1 MGMSDAHRGD
11 RGAAAATR
19 RAAGTVRAAASGA
32 RRSTAAVGRLVHRV
46 TGASGAA
53 RTGLSTLIELTAAGS
68 FADAFVAVSL
78 AGTIFFSTSVDQA
91 RGRVALFLLVTM
103 APFAVLAPFIG
114 PALDRMQQ
122 GRRYLLAGTL
132 LARGLLCWGMSA
144 AINNPLTLLPA
155 AFGVLVLQKCYG
167 VIRASIAPRLLPGE
181 ITLVAANA
189 RSALLA
195 LIASSIA
202 APIAAGIDWAA
213 GAAWVLRAGTIV
225 YLASIVLA
233 VRLPEHV
240 DVPALVDVPAPSAPP
255 GPAQTPEEPGP
266 AHAQQQPTRRQR
278 IDDAPGWTRPLGEQ
292 SPGDAWQTDGAP
304 QPGDA
309 REPGPGQTSD
319 TGTGPGERRRRFATL
334 RTLGS
339 IGPVV
344 AEAMRGN
351 AVLRAFSGY
360 MIFFLAFLLR
370 TQDFGVSHNIALGAM
385 VAAAAAGGLVAMGIG
400 SVVGS
405 RAPQVLLFSMLVV
418 ATAVT
423 AACAWLFGFGS
434 AIIVAFVAALG
445 TGLAK
450 LALDS
455 IVQREIS
462 EDVRSSAFAV
472 SETLHQLSWVIGG
485 LLGLLVS
492 MLNNGQAGLWITA
505 GFLAAALIYM
515 VTRRRQRVRL
525 AQAARGERPAQPA
538 GTP

>member
-1 MGMSDAHRGD
+1 
-11 RGAAAATR
+11 
-19 RAAGTVRAAASGA
+19 
-32 RRSTAAVGRLVHRV
+32 
-46 TGASGAA
+46 
-53 RTGLSTLIELTAAGS
+53 
-68 FADAFVAVSL
+68 
-78 AGTIFFSTSVDQA
+78 
-91 RGRVALFLLVTM
+91 
-103 APFAVLAPFIG
+103 
-114 PALDRMQQ
+114 
-122 GRRYLLAGTL
+122 
-132 LARGLLCWGMSA
+132 MSA

-155 AFGVLVLQKCYG
+155 AFGILVLQKCYG

-195 LIASSIA
+195 LIASSVA
-202 APIAAGIDWAA
+202 APIAAGVDWAA

-225 YLASIVLA
+225 YLAAIVLA

-240 DVPALVDVPAPSAPP
+240 DVPVPAAPAGAEP
-255 GPAQTPEEPGP
+255 TAGEAGAAGAPAPATRPE
-266 AHAQQQPTRRQR
+266 R
-278 IDDAPGWTRPLGEQ
+278 IDDAPGWTRPLDENA
-292 SPGDAWQTDGAP
+292 PAGDRQAGP
-304 QPGDA
+304 EQPGTA
-309 REPGPGQTSD
+309 GSGPGH
-319 TGTGPGERRRRFATL
+319 RRRRIAAL

-385 VAAAAAGGLVAMGIG
+385 VAAAGAGGIVAMGIG

-405 RAPQVLLFSMLVV
+405 RAPQILLFGMLAV
-418 ATAVT
+418 AMLVT
-423 AACAWLFGFGS
+423 AACAWLFSFPA
-434 AIIVAFVAALG
+434 AIIVAFIAALG

-492 MLNNGQAGLWITA
+492 MLNNGQAGLGITA
-505 GFLAAALIYM
+505 GCLAAALAYM
-515 VTRRRQRVRL
+515 VTQRRQRVRL
-525 AQAARGERPAQPA
+525 AEADRRRTAQPA
-538 GTP
+538 GTR

>member
-1 MGMSDAHRGD
+1 MGMSDARGW
-11 RGAAAATR
+11 GH
-19 RAAGTVRAAASGA
+19 GA
-32 RRSTAAVGRLVHRV
+32 RQAADRVRRGTTALGSRVHRI
-46 TGASGAA
+46 TGASGAG
-53 RTGLSTLIELTAAGS
+53 RTGLGTLIELTAAGS

-78 AGTIFFSTSVDQA
+78 AGTIFFAASVDQA
-91 RGRVALFLLVTM
+91 RGQVILFLLVTM
-103 APFAVLAPFIG
+103 APFAVLAPLIG

-144 AINNPLTLLPA
+144 AIHDPVTLLPA

-195 LIASSIA
+195 LVASSVA
-202 APIAAGIDWAA
+202 APVAAGIAWAA
-213 GAAWVLRAGTIV
+213 GAAWVLRSGTFI
-225 YLASIVLA
+225 YLAAIVLA

-240 DVPALVDVPAPSAPP
+240 DVPAA
-255 GPAQTPEEPGP
+255 ER
-266 AHAQQQPTRRQR
+266 PTRPQR
-278 IDDAPGWTRPLGEQ
+278 VDDAPGSTRPLG
-292 SPGDAWQTDGAP
+292 SPRPGASRP
-304 QPGDA
+304 LG
-309 REPGPGQTSD
+309 
-319 TGTGPGERRRRFATL
+319 ATL

-351 AVLRAFSGY
+351 AVLRALSGY

-370 TQDFGVSHNIALGAM
+370 TGNFGVPHNIALGAM
-385 VAAAAAGGLVAMGIG
+385 VAAAAIGGLVAMGAG
-400 SVVGS
+400 SFIGS
-405 RAPQVLLFSMLVV
+405 RAPQALLFGMLIT
-418 ATAVT
+418 ATVVT
-423 AACAWLFGFGS
+423 AACAAFFGFGA
-434 AIIVAFVAALG
+434 AIAVAFTAALA

-455 IVQREIS
+455 IVQREIG

-472 SETLHQLSWVIGG
+472 SETLHQLSWVAGG

-505 GFLAAALIYM
+505 AALATALAYLSI
-515 VTRRRQRVRL
+515 RRWRRVGL
-525 AQAARGERPAQPA
+525 SPPSAV
-538 GTP
+538 

>member
-1 MGMSDAHRGD
+1 MSDAHRGD
-11 RGAAAATR
+11 RGAGAATR
-19 RAAGTVRAAASGA
+19 RAASTVRAAVSGA
-32 RRSTAAVGRLVHRV
+32 RRGTAAVGRRVHRI

-240 DVPALVDVPAPSAPP
+240 DVPTLVDVPAPSGPP
-255 GPAQTPEEPGP
+255 GPEPEPGEPGP
-266 AHAQQQPTRRQR
+266 AHARQRPTRPQR
-278 IDDAPGWTRPLGEQ
+278 IDDAPGWTRPLGEPSPDGARQ
-292 SPGDAWQTDGAP
+292 TDGARQPGDAWQ
-304 QPGDA
+304 
-309 REPGPGQTSD
+309 PGPGQTETGD
-319 TGTGPGERRRRFATL
+319 TGTGPDERRRRFAAL

-385 VAAAAAGGLVAMGIG
+385 AAAAAAGGLVAMGIG
-400 SVVGS
+400 SVLGS
-405 RAPQVLLFSMLVV
+405 RAPQVLLFGMLVV

-434 AIIVAFVAALG
+434 VIIVAFIAALG

-492 MLNNGQAGLWITA
+492 VLNNGQAGLAITA
-505 GFLAAALIYM
+505 GCLAAALVYM

-525 AQAARGERPAQPA
+525 TQTAMRERPAQPA